1 MLIQTLVILCVTCEA
16 AYFLRPKVYLLM
28 LIAFS
33 ELRLLLILTMLGHLE
48 QALGNSIVGLKLRA
62 NWIVKA
68 ADHVRNITPTDS
80 LASLEE

>member
-1 MLIQTLVILCVTCEA
+1 
-16 AYFLRPKVYLLM
+16 
-28 LIAFS
+28 
-33 ELRLLLILTMLGHLE
+33 MLGHLE
-48 QALGNSIVGLKLRA
+48 QALGNSIVGLKLWA